1 MNSNKKFALRTGQI
15 VFIAIAVL
23 VCAIMITIDCLS
35 NKYSAIIST
44 FLGTAERLEEGD
56 SEKVEESAKSGDEV
70 VRNIANEG
78 VVLMKNDGILPLS
91 ANERNVNIFGGARRT
106 RDFCSSATVRGVRT
120 FTPITA
126 SDF

>member
-44 FLGTAERLEEGD
+44 FLG
-56 SEKVEESAKSGDEV
+56 
-70 VRNIANEG
+70 
-78 VVLMKNDGILPLS
+78 LS
-91 ANERNVNIFGGARRT
+91 LIH
-106 RDFCSSATVRGVRT
+106 
-120 FTPITA
+120 I
-126 SDF
+126 

>member
-56 SEKVEESAKSGDEV
+56 SEKVVESAKSGDEV
-70 VRNIANEG
+70 VRNIAN
-78 VVLMKNDGILPLS
+78 
-91 ANERNVNIFGGARRT
+91 
-106 RDFCSSATVRGVRT
+106 
-120 FTPITA
+120 
-126 SDF
+126 